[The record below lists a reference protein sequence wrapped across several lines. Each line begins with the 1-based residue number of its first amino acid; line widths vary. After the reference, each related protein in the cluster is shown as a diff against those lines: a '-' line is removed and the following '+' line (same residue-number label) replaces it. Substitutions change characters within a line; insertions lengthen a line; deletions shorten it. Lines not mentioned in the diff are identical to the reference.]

1 MPHFHSCNV
10 TIQALLFIL
19 GCVFWQK
26 IMKKKTLHV
35 GERFMITKEPGMWV
49 HQYNTKSVHSENT
62 LTREYLLT
70 LARATQSKLEIKKN
84 TKTLL
89 LCNKEPEQ

>member
-1 MPHFHSCNV
+1 
-10 TIQALLFIL
+10 
-19 GCVFWQK
+19 
-26 IMKKKTLHV
+26 
-35 GERFMITKEPGMWV
+35 MITKEPGMWV